1 MPHLCHNAHIV
12 LARRCL
18 AGMFAARLRNT
29 GSQDER
35 GCDETCA
42 ERQVGRSGR
51 ADADCGHAVGAHGLG
66 RVLGAVALTV
76 ATLAASALGGAVSV
90 ASGSETRG
98 AISGLVLSS
107 DAAGAVT
114 ASWAEPHPEPVDYR
128 VSWARADGAYLSW
141 SDPAGNRYP
150 TATSLELTGLEH
162 GTE

>member
-1 MPHLCHNAHIV
+1 M
-12 LARRCL
+12 
-18 AGMFAARLRNT
+18 
-29 GSQDER
+29 
-35 GCDETCA
+35 
-42 ERQVGRSGR
+42 
-51 ADADCGHAVGAHGLG
+51 
-66 RVLGAVALTV
+66 LGAVALTV
-76 ATLAASALGGAVSV
+76 ATLAAATLGGAVSV

-114 ASWAEPHPEPVDYR
+114 ASWDEPNLEPVDYR